1 MPTSAPWRATRSGSP
16 APSSCRCGRRARPV
30 RRCGR
35 SRSARRGSRI
45 RRGCESEAR
54 AGSSK
59 LSFEVEECEFTSTI
73 DGRALQFPRKDKAA
87 AEETMK
93 AAMVFLASAAL
104 VCASPLARAADY
116 PSKPVTLMIG
126 FAPGGPSDVMARI
139 ITRKMEEILKQPFVI
154 ENRAGAGG
162 SIAGTAVARAVPD
175 GYTVLLATGSLLA
188 INVSLY
194 KNLGYDPEKDFDPI
208 TMVGTQTNVLYVHP
222 SLPAKSLGELIEYA
236 RANPGKLSFGS
247 GGNGTPAHLAGE
259 LLKIEA
265 KIDMTHVP
273 FRGTGPALQAVIG
286 GHLPMAFNPP
296 SPLIPHLQSGAIR
309 AIAVTTLK
317 RTAVLPDVPTIAE
330 RGFPGFDATTWH
342 GLVAP
347 AGTPKEVVATL
358 HRAAV
363 GALNDA
369 EVRKALTDLGVDV
382 VANSPEEFRA
392 YIKSEIP
399 KWAAVVKAS
408 GAKVD

>member
-1 MPTSAPWRATRSGSP
+1 
-16 APSSCRCGRRARPV
+16 
-30 RRCGR
+30 
-35 SRSARRGSRI
+35 
-45 RRGCESEAR
+45 
-54 AGSSK
+54 
-59 LSFEVEECEFTSTI
+59 
-73 DGRALQFPRKDKAA
+73 
-87 AEETMK
+87 MK
-93 AAMVFLASAAL
+93 AAIVVAASAAIL
-104 VCASPLARAADY
+104 CAAPMARAAEY
-116 PSKPVTLMIG
+116 PVKPITLVIG

-139 ITRKMEEILKQPFVI
+139 ITRKMEEILKQPLVI

-162 SIAGTAVARAVPD
+162 SVAGAAVARAAPD

-194 KNLGYDPEKDFDPI
+194 KNLGYDPEKDFEPI
-208 TMVGTQTNVLYVHP
+208 TLVGTQTNVLYCHP
-222 SLPAKSLGELIEYA
+222 TLPAQTLGELITYA
-236 RANPGKLSFGS
+236 KANPGKLSFGS

-273 FRGTGPALQAVIG
+273 FRGTGPALQAVLG

-296 SPLIPHLQSGAIR
+296 PPLLPHIRSGAIR

-317 RTAVLPDVPTIAE
+317 RTAALPEVPTIAE

-347 AGTPKEVVATL
+347 AGTPKDVIAAL
-358 HRAAV
+358 NNAAV

-369 EVRKALTDLGVDV
+369 GVRKALTDLGVDV
-382 VANSPEEFRA
+382 VAGTPEEFRA

-399 KWAAVVKAS
+399 KWAAIVKAS
-408 GAKVD
+408 GAKID